1 MTYHNQPY
9 HYPAPTTKRGG
20 VIAGLILTLLGV
32 AAVII
37 TAFLPVSNV
46 NDSGPKLSTAYEYFQ
61 LNWALYTIYA
71 LGALAAVAAVVAA
84 ILAAGSARVS
94 LGIVTLVTGL
104 GTAVLVALSM
114 FVLSTDGYTIFGAL
128 TERTARE
135 YANLWVLILHLV
147 GAALVALGS
156 IIVFASSL
164 AKPAHAGGPQYHYAN
179 QSYQPYQ
186 QQGGYYN

>member
-20 VIAGLILTLLGV
+20 VITGLILTLLGV
-32 AAVII
+32 AAVIV
-37 TAFLPVSNV
+37 TVFLNV
-46 NDSGPKLSTAYEYFQ
+46 AESGNDGLKLSDTYEYFQ

-94 LGIVTLVTGL
+94 LGIVTLVAGL
-104 GTAVLVALSM
+104 GTTVLVALSM
-114 FVLSTDGYTIFGAL
+114 FVLSTGGYTIFGAL
-128 TERTARE
+128 TDDAAKE
-135 YANLWVLILHLV
+135 YTNLWVLILHLV

-164 AKPAHAGGPQYHYAN
+164 AKPAHAGGPQYQYSN